1 MTERS
6 SGQPARRAALSLL
19 AGVARDGRALDELLA
34 EAHGAGGAL
43 ARLSLRDRAVARA
56 IATTALWRHGQIAAL
71 LAAHLE
77 TALPPRA
84 GPAGLIL
91 ALATAELVFLKTPA
105 HAAVSAAVALAKAD
119 RQARH
124 FAGLINAVLRRVA
137 ETGAAAAHDQ
147 DAARLNTPAWLW
159 QSWTAAYGAAAARA
173 IATAHLAEPPL
184 DLSLRNE
191 GEIAVWA
198 ERLGARRLAT
208 GSLRL
213 SDAGPVAA
221 LPGFA
226 EGAWWIQDA
235 AAALPARLLADV
247 TGRRVLDLCA
257 APGGKTAE
265 LAARGAEVTAV
276 DRSEKRLVRVGENL
290 ARLGLAAQLIAAD
303 AVRWRPPEPFPLVL
317 LDAPCSATG
326 TIRRHPDIALLKG
339 PADVAKLAALQAR
352 LLAAALEMTAPG
364 GILVYCVC
372 SLEPD
377 EGERQIARL
386 LVDGAPA
393 ARMPVD
399 PREIGGLTQ
408 AVTPAGDLR
417 TLPSFWAEEGGMDGF
432 FAARLRRN

>member
-43 ARLSLRDRAVARA
+43 ARLSLRDRAFARA
-56 IATTALWRHGQIAAL
+56 IATTALRRHGQIAAL